1 MKIGIIGSNGFI
13 GSNVYNNLKKNS
25 FYKVIKFSSY
35 KKLKKDWIKKVSDE
49 IKIFK
54 PNIIINCAAY
64 QDLTENKKSIK
75 YHLNSNLFSNIFFLN
90 QATNYSSFKGYINF
104 GTKWEFD
111 KKGNFQPLNFYAATK
126 HACDNYLQYFSQKKN
141 IVTIS
146 LKIFDTYGKNDK
158 RKKFLNSLIKSY
170 KNNKSLNVTHGN
182 QYLDFVH
189 IDDLTN
195 LVFKICEDIKKKK
208 LEGFNFFTV
217 SSKQPIKLKFLV
229 KKLQSSLKKNLK
241 VKIGAKKYRVNESMQ
256 YVKKIKNYPGWKTK
270 INFFPEIIKI
280 FDN

>member
-64 QDLTENKKSIK
+64 QDLNENKKSIK

-126 HACDNYLQYFSQKKN
+126 HACDNYLQYLLKIGHFLHHLPFFLYFLQHFVFIYKN
-141 IVTIS
+141 LIILLLRININKLILETKNPTIS
-146 LKIFDTYGKNDK
+146 GAYT
-158 RKKFLNSLIKSY
+158 
-170 KNNKSLNVTHGN
+170 
-182 QYLDFVH
+182 
-189 IDDLTN
+189 
-195 LVFKICEDIKKKK
+195 
-208 LEGFNFFTV
+208 FNIQETTLSFH
-217 SSKQPIKLKFLV
+217 
-229 KKLQSSLKKNLK
+229 
-241 VKIGAKKYRVNESMQ
+241 
-256 YVKKIKNYPGWKTK
+256 
-270 INFFPEIIKI
+270 
-280 FDN
+280 

>member
-13 GSNVYNNLKKNS
+13 GSNVYNSLKKNS

-35 KKLKKDWIKKVSDE
+35 KKLKKNWIKKVSEE

-170 KNNKSLNVTHGN
+170 KNNKSLNVTQGN

-195 LVFKICEDIKKKK
+195 LVFKICEDIKKKR

-256 YVKKIKNYPGWKTK
+256 YVEKIKNYPGWKTK
-270 INFFPEIIKI
+270 IKFLPEIIEI

>member
-35 KKLKKDWIKKVSDE
+35 KKLKKHWIKKVSDE

-75 YHLNSNLFSNIFFLN
+75 YHLISNLFSNIFFLN
-90 QATNYSSFKGYINF
+90 QATNYSSLKDILILVQNGSL
-104 GTKWEFD
+104 TKR
-111 KKGNFQPLNFYAATK
+111 NFQPLNFYAATK
-126 HACDNYLQYFSQKKN
+126 HACDNYLQYFSQKN

-158 RKKFLNSLIKSY
+158 RK
-170 KNNKSLNVTHGN
+170 
-182 QYLDFVH
+182 
-189 IDDLTN
+189 
-195 LVFKICEDIKKKK
+195 
-208 LEGFNFFTV
+208 NF
-217 SSKQPIKLKFLV
+217 
-229 KKLQSSLKKNLK
+229 
-241 VKIGAKKYRVNESMQ
+241 
-256 YVKKIKNYPGWKTK
+256 
-270 INFFPEIIKI
+270 
-280 FDN
+280 